1 LFNGAGHTALQGD
14 KNMTIST
21 AAAVPTSP
29 LPALSDASDGVTF
42 TMLGASIRLIA
53 RANDT
58 DGRFTV
64 FEQTTPAGWGPPRH
78 VHAKEDEIVY
88 VLDGTY
94 EVSLG
99 DERRTVSAGGCAI
112 LPRGIPHG
120 FRNVGETPAR
130 FVCVV
135 APGGLEEFFLEI
147 ARCAPPPSPAQ
158 LVGIAR
164 TYGLTL
170 LPPGA

>member
-1 LFNGAGHTALQGD
+1 
-14 KNMTIST
+14 MTIST

>member
-1 LFNGAGHTALQGD
+1 M
-14 KNMTIST
+14 MTST
-21 AAAVPTSP
+21 VATVATNH
-29 LPALSDASDGVTF
+29 LPALSDSSDGVTF

-53 RANDT
+53 RATDT

-78 VHAKEDEIVY
+78 VHANEDEIVY

-120 FRNVGETPAR
+120 FRNVSETPGR

-135 APGGLEEFFLEI
+135 SPGGLEEYFLEV
-147 ARCAPPPSPAQ
+147 ARCSPPPSPAQ
-158 LVGIAR
+158 LVGMAKA
-164 TYGLTL
+164 YGLTL

>member
-1 LFNGAGHTALQGD
+1 MIT
-14 KNMTIST
+14 ST
-21 AAAVPTSP
+21 AAAVPMSH
-29 LPALSDASDGVTF
+29 LPALSDSSDGVTF

-53 RANDT
+53 RAADT

-78 VHAKEDEIVY
+78 VHANEDEIVY
-88 VLDGTY
+88 VLDGIY
-94 EVSLG
+94 EFSLG
-99 DERRTVSAGGCAI
+99 EERRTVSAGGCAI

-120 FRNVGETPAR
+120 FRSVGETPGR

-135 APGGLEEFFLEI
+135 TPGGFEEYLLEI
-147 ARCAPPPSPAQ
+147 ARCSPPPSPAQ
-158 LVGIAR
+158 LVGMAKA
-164 TYGLTL
+164 YGLTL

>member
-1 LFNGAGHTALQGD
+1 MITS
-14 KNMTIST
+14 TI
-21 AAAVPTSP
+21 APVPTSH
-29 LPALSDASDGVTF
+29 LPALSDSSDGVTF
-42 TMLGASIRLIA
+42 TMLGVSIRLIA
-53 RANDT
+53 RAADT

-64 FEQTTPAGWGPPRH
+64 FEQTTPSGWGPPRH
-78 VHAKEDEIVY
+78 VHANEDEIVY

-94 EVSLG
+94 EVSLA
-99 DERRTVSAGGCAI
+99 DDRRTISAGGCAL

-120 FRNVGETPAR
+120 FRNIGETSGR

-135 APGGLEEFFLEI
+135 TPGGFEEYLLEV
-147 ARCAPPPSPAQ
+147 ARCSPPPSPAQ
-158 LVGIAR
+158 LVGMAR

>member
-1 LFNGAGHTALQGD
+1 
-14 KNMTIST
+14 MTTST
-21 AAAVPTSP
+21 AATSP
-29 LPALSDASDGVTF
+29 TGLLPALSDSSDGVTF

-53 RANDT
+53 RATDT

-64 FEQTTPAGWGPPRH
+64 FEQATPPGWGPPRH
-78 VHAKEDEIVY
+78 VHANEDEIVY

-112 LPRGIPHG
+112 LPRGIVHG
-120 FRNVGETPAR
+120 FRNAGETPGR
-130 FVCVV
+130 FVCVIT
-135 APGGLEEFFLEI
+135 PGGLEEYFLEI
-147 ARCAPPPSPAQ
+147 ARCSPPPSPAQ
-158 LVGIAR
+158 LVALAQ

>member
-1 LFNGAGHTALQGD
+1 M
-14 KNMTIST
+14 MTST
-21 AAAVPTSP
+21 AAAVSAGP
-29 LPALSDASDGVTF
+29 LPALSNSSDGVTF
-42 TMLGASIRLIA
+42 TMLGVSIRLIA
-53 RANDT
+53 RATDT

-64 FEQTTPAGWGPPRH
+64 FEQTTPSGWGPPHH
-78 VHAKEDEIVY
+78 VHANEDEIVY

-112 LPRGIPHG
+112 LPHGIPHG
-120 FRNVGETPAR
+120 IRNDGETPGR

-135 APGGLEEFFLEI
+135 APGGLEEYFLEI
-147 ARCAPPPSPAQ
+147 ARCSPPPSPAQ
-158 LVGIAR
+158 LVGMAK